1 MSLLWKM
8 SPNIT
13 SSLRGLDRRGKGLLL
28 PSNGLLITNHVHKA
42 VGPVLST
49 ASGPPSF
56 SPAPSAPDSWPL
68 GSGSRHLDPESG
80 PGAPQYSRVSAT
92 AKKQN
97 DAENTL
103 CPSQMSWALAL
114 IFQNSL
120 SSTAL
125 WMSHHP
131 RGWLRFEK
139 IPFWPLH
146 SREAL
151 GVCHVDA
158 EQTRGSLGWLSMC
171 SANTSLWIQPSVQLY
186 KMQPSSPGDLLS

>member
-1 MSLLWKM
+1 MCIKPWVLFSAQPVGLPPSPPLPPLPPLQTAGLWALVPDTWILNQALDPL
-8 SPNIT
+8 SIP
-13 SSLRGLDRRGKGLLL
+13 GLVLLL
-28 PSNGLLITNHVHKA
+28 
-42 VGPVLST
+42 
-49 ASGPPSF
+49 
-56 SPAPSAPDSWPL
+56 
-68 GSGSRHLDPESG
+68 
-80 PGAPQYSRVSAT
+80 
-92 AKKQN
+92 KKQN
-97 DAENTL
+97 DTENTL

-131 RGWLRFEK
+131 RSWLRFEK
-139 IPFWPLH
+139 IPFWPPH

-171 SANTSLWIQPSVQLY
+171 SANTSLWIQPTVQLY